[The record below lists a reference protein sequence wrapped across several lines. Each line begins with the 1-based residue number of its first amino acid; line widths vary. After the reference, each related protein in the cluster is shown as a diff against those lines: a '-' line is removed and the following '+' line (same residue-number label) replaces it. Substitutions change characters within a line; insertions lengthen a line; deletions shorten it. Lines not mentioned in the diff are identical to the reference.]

1 MKIKL
6 YTSGGSL
13 LRSLTVEGGG
23 ELHRT
28 PESVVIATDPV
39 GTIYRLTQ
47 RDDPD
52 GAQCYTRCD
61 AVLVLDK

>member
-6 YTSGGSL
+6 TTPGGSL
-13 LRSLTVEGGG
+13 IRSMTVEGGG
-23 ELHRT
+23 QLSRT

-52 GAQCYTRCD
+52 GAQVYTRCD
-61 AVLVLDK
+61 AVLVLDR